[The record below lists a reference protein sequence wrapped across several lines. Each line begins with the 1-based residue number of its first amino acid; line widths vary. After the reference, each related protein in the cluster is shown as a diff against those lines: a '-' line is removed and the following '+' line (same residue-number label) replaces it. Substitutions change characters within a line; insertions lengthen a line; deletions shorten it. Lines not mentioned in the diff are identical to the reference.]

1 MSGKIC
7 ASVAVGGR
15 GRKVGRGRV
24 VVEADVMVEASGSLT
39 VMDSEGEGSEVA
51 W

>member
-1 MSGKIC
+1 M
-7 ASVAVGGR
+7 GGR
-15 GRKVGRGRV
+15 GCKVGRGRV

-39 VMDSEGEGSEVA
+39 VMDSAGEQPEVV